1 MLIGQSVL
9 IPASG
14 DPGVTYYGPW
24 TPRQGGRGTAILEIM
39 KASSSGWGVIYEV
52 ETKNAEDPDSAADR
66 IGYVNISAVGTHL
79 AHFSD
84 CLELVRVKHKCTG
97 NGTARWITCV
107 ATPFSGRPAEE
118 PNHGYDASWGDVQRK
133 DYG

>member
-24 TPRQGGRGTAILEIM
+24 APRQGDSGTAVLEIM
-39 KASSSGWGVIYEV
+39 KASSSGWGIIYEV
-52 ETKNAEDPDSAADR
+52 ETKNAEDPDSDAAR
-66 IGYVNISAVGTHL
+66 IGYVNISAVGTHT
-79 AHFSD
+79 AQFSD

-97 NGTARWITCV
+97 GGTARWIHMRSN
-107 ATPFSGRPAEE
+107 PIQWQ
-118 PNHGYDASWGDVQRK
+118 PN
-133 DYG
+133 